1 MTEWKH
7 IDLKDD
13 IGLSVSQCGKLTFEM
28 DVDGWNDEDFMDL
41 ESLATIAGTRNDTGA
56 YTFTVSYLAKEYQ
69 VNPEVTVLVK
79 IGIERLKNEM
89 NDYFN

>member
-13 IGLSVSQCGKLTFEM
+13 IGLSVSQHGKLTFEM

-41 ESLATIAGTRNDTGA
+41 ESLATITGTRNDAGE
-56 YTFTVSYLAKEYQ
+56 YTFIVSYLAKEYQ
-69 VNPEVTVLVK
+69 VNPEVTALVK
-79 IGIERLKNEM
+79 IGIERLRNEM
-89 NDYFN
+89 KDYLN